1 MSFDEPTILEKLD
14 AAVPAPLAQFDAFP
28 KVPSTYK
35 QRSDSRGLLTLFVA
49 LVTFLLML
57 NDVGEFIFGW
67 PDHEFSVGNDP
78 SSFMAIN
85 VDMVVAM
92 PCSFI
97 SVDLRDVVGDRLFL
111 SNARRGGVGIRR
123 DGVKFD
129 VGQATTLKEHSEALS
144 VRQAVAQS
152 RKSRGFFSSI
162 LQWDATP
169 FMPRYKHEPDAKG
182 CRVSGQIEVKK
193 VTANLHI
200 TTLGHGYASHE
211 HVDHKLMNLSHVI
224 TEFSFG
230 PYFPDITQ
238 PLDNSLEITH
248 DPFVAYQYFLHV
260 VPTTYIAPRSAPLRT
275 NQYSVTHYTRVL
287 DHHSGTPG
295 IFFKFDI
302 DPMGLTI
309 HQRTTSFLQLIIR
322 CVGVIGGVFTCM
334 GYAIKVTTAAV
345 STLSA
350 SSDSEITP
358 AVASGTSLRNKFSGA
373 SLRARPKSARLV
385 PQGNG
390 WVLESAPGSPAAYGG
405 GGGGGGAG
413 SPYSGTPVSGTFP
426 SSPYAGSPGPFSPGL
441 GAGPYSPGMGAGS
454 QPGTPSGVGL
464 GFPAGAFGP
473 GSPGPGHGH
482 GHNSALSPPPP
493 MSARSTSGLGPGP
506 RSPRPTSI
514 GSTLGGGGGMGSVP
528 GTPQYG
534 IFPPTPGPGAGFSV
548 PPPPPGKRMSS
559 NGSGGTKKDD

>member
-1 MSFDEPTILEKLD
+1 MSFDGEPSILEKLD

-28 KVPSTYK
+28 KLPSTYK
-35 QRSDSRGLLTLFVA
+35 SRSDSRGFLTIFVG
-49 LVTFLLML
+49 LVTFMLML
-57 NDVGEFIFGW
+57 NDIGEFIFGW
-67 PDHEFSVGNDP
+67 PDHEFSVD
-78 SSFMAIN
+78 SMQDSFMNIN
-85 VDMVVAM
+85 IDLVVAM

-97 SVDLRDVVGDRLFL
+97 SVDLRDAVGDRLFL
-111 SNARRGGVGIRR
+111 SGGSKGIRR
-123 DGVKFD
+123 DGTRFD

-162 LQWDATP
+162 LQWDSTP
-169 FMPRYKHEPDAKG
+169 YMPRYKHEPDARG
-182 CRVSGQIEVKK
+182 CRVSGMVQVKK

-211 HVDHKLMNLSHVI
+211 HVDHSLMNLSHVI

-238 PLDNSLEITH
+238 PLDNSLEVTH

-260 VPTTYIAPRSAPLRT
+260 VPTTYVAPRSAPLHT

-295 IFFKFDI
+295 IFFKFDL
-302 DPMGLTI
+302 DPMSLTI

-334 GYAIKVTTAAV
+334 GYAIRVGSAAV
-345 STLSA
+345 EAVTGEADGEIAPTPTASA
-350 SSDSEITP
+350 S
-358 AVASGTSLRNKFSGA
+358 ALRTKFSGA
-373 SLRARPKSARLV
+373 SLRSRPKSGRLI

-390 WVLESAPGSPAAYGG
+390 WVLESTPGSPAPYGG
-405 GGGGGGAG
+405 
-413 SPYSGTPVSGTFP
+413 SPFGTPVSASFP
-426 SSPYAGSPGPFSPGL
+426 PPAS
-441 GAGPYSPGMGAGS
+441 PYSPAPPPS

-464 GFPAGAFGP
+464 GFPTSAFGP
-473 GSPGPGHGH
+473 GPG
-482 GHNSALSPPPP
+482 
-493 MSARSTSGLGPGP
+493 SARSPSGLAPGVS
-506 RSPRPTSI
+506 SPRPLSV
-514 GSTLGGGGGMGSVP
+514 GGGMGSMP

-534 IFPPTPGPGAGFSV
+534 VFPPTPGPGAGFV
-548 PPPPPGKRMSS
+548 MGTPPPPQGKRMSM
-559 NGSGGTKKDD
+559 NGGKKDD